1 MRNYKAVVID
11 DEYFIRTGFKFLLDW
26 EKLRM
31 EIAGQ
36 ASDGEQGLELVK
48 ELCPDVVFLDIK
60 MPKMDGLTMLKKLRE
75 EQNETLV
82 IIMSGYAEFSYAQ
95 KAIDYGVYKYL
106 TKPINTDELE
116 QIITKI
122 VSRLDEQQPEVEY
135 SGIPDAV
142 RELIET
148 VEKNLSSDIKL
159 NTIADQ
165 LHMDA
170 IYLGRLFKKSMG
182 IGFKDYVVQKRM
194 ERAQQ
199 LIRKTNLP
207 ISEIAE
213 KVGYREENY
222 FRMSF
227 KRFCGCSPREYKR
240 QIDK

>member
-36 ASDGEQGLELVK
+36 ASDGEQGLELIK

-199 LIRKTNLP
+199 LIRTTNLP

>member
-199 LIRKTNLP
+199 LIRTTNLP

>member
-1 MRNYKAVVID
+1 MRSYKAVVID

-26 EKLRM
+26 GKLRM

-36 ASDGEQGLELVK
+36 ASDGEQGLELIK
-48 ELCPDVVFLDIK
+48 EVCPDVIFLDIK
-60 MPKMDGLTMLKKLRE
+60 MPKMDGLSMLKKLRE
-75 EQNETLV
+75 KQNDTPV

-122 VSRLDEQQPEVEY
+122 VSRLDEQQPNVEY
-135 SGIPDAV
+135 PGIPDVV
-142 RELIET
+142 REVMET
-148 VEKNLSSDIKL
+148 VERNLSSDVKL
-159 NTIADQ
+159 NTIAEQ

-170 IYLGRLFKKSMG
+170 IYLGRLFKRYVGM
-182 IGFKDYVVQKRM
+182 GFKEYVLQKRM

-199 LIRKTNLP
+199 MIRATNLP

-227 KRFCGCSPREYKR
+227 KRFCGCSPREYKK
-240 QIDK
+240 QLDK

>member
-199 LIRKTNLP
+199 LIRTTNLP

-213 KVGYREENY
+213 KVGYREENH

>member
-1 MRNYKAVVID
+1 
-11 DEYFIRTGFKFLLDW
+11 
-26 EKLRM
+26 
-31 EIAGQ
+31 
-36 ASDGEQGLELVK
+36 
-48 ELCPDVVFLDIK
+48 

-199 LIRKTNLP
+199 LIRTTNLP

>member
-1 MRNYKAVVID
+1 MRSYKAVVID

-36 ASDGEQGLELVK
+36 ASDGEQGLELIK
-48 ELCPDVVFLDIK
+48 EVCPDVIFLDIK
-60 MPKMDGLTMLKKLRE
+60 MPKMDGLSMLKKLRE

-122 VSRLDEQQPEVEY
+122 VSRLDEQQPNVEY
-135 SGIPDAV
+135 PGIPDVV
-142 RELIET
+142 REVMET
-148 VEKNLSSDIKL
+148 VERNLSSDVKL
-159 NTIADQ
+159 NTIAEQ

-170 IYLGRLFKKSMG
+170 IYLGRLFKRYVGM
-182 IGFKDYVVQKRM
+182 GFKEYVLQKRM

-199 LIRKTNLP
+199 MIRATNLP

-213 KVGYREENY
+213 RVGYREENY

-227 KRFCGCSPREYKR
+227 KRFCGCSPREYKK
-240 QIDK
+240 QLDK

>member
-1 MRNYKAVVID
+1 MRNYKAVVVD

-199 LIRKTNLP
+199 LIRTTNLP

>member
-199 LIRKTNLP
+199 LIRTTNLP

-227 KRFCGCSPREYKR
+227 KRFCGCSPRAYKR

>member
-199 LIRKTNLP
+199 LIRTTNLP

-227 KRFCGCSPREYKR
+227 TRFCGCSPRAYKR

>member
-1 MRNYKAVVID
+1 MELLIVD
-11 DEYFIRTGFKFLLDW
+11 DEETALQAVLKNVKWEELPFKRVYTATNITSAKAELENEKIRIVLCDIEMPMGSGLDLLEWMNQNRRD
-26 EKLRM
+26 
-31 EIAGQ
+31 
-36 ASDGEQGLELVK
+36 V
-48 ELCPDVVFLDIK
+48 LCIF
-60 MPKMDGLTMLKKLRE
+60 MTCH
-75 EQNETLV
+75 
-82 IIMSGYAEFSYAQ
+82 AEFSYAQ

-199 LIRKTNLP
+199 LIRTTNLP